1 MTHLIIDTPII
12 LMPHSQQKKGLLLNF
27 TPAPHIFVAQE
38 RYLIVVVL
46 GHGVTDL
53 PRELEIWDV
62 NIGWHFKPGEEWSEE
77 HHTPYV
83 LPQNK
88 GKSHTKITF
97 RKKVASIPNF
107 NVRVINDALEQ
118 YKAMLLS
125 RVAEASPRSDRPGGN
140 RGSQAEGLRRY
151 HQDREKMVEMQGGPI
166 YLTPGQRDKLLNH
179 ARRAG
184 VSWREYL
191 RVVIDDLD

>member
-1 MTHLIIDTPII
+1 MTHLLIDTP
-12 LMPHSQQKKGLLLNF
+12 LVLPTNKSQGLLLEY
-27 TPAPHIFVAQE
+27 TAAPHIFVARE
-38 RYLIVVVL
+38 KYLLVITL

-53 PRELEIWDV
+53 PREREIWDV

-77 HHTPYV
+77 VHTPYV
-83 LPQNK
+83 LPGNK

-107 NVRVINDALEQ
+107 NIRVLNDALEQ

-140 RGSQAEGLRRY
+140 RGPQAEGLRRY
-151 HQDREKMVEMQGGPI
+151 HQDREKMVEMRGGPI
-166 YLTPGQRDKLLNH
+166 YLTPGQRDKLLNR
-179 ARRAG
+179 AKRAG
-184 VSWREYL
+184 MSWRKYL